1 MASGLPWGVQ
11 QGWEEAHWLC
21 GSLLQ
26 PESGQER
33 RPGVD
38 RAELHKDPIVYFI

>member
-1 MASGLPWGVQ
+1 MASGLWGVQ

-21 GSLLQ
+21 VSCCSL
-26 PESGQER
+26 ESAGEEAW
-33 RPGVD
+33 VD